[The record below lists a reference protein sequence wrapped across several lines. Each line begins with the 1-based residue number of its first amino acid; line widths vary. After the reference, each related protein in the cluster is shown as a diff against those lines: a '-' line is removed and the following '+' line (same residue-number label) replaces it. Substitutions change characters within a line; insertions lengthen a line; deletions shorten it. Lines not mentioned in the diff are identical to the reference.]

1 MYITHYECFYND
13 DKKMFSGKE
22 DLTETDKLEIKD
34 FIYREDLIN
43 AFGLEEFDERLINI
57 EIEILYEQM
66 KHITELHP
74 ILDVLAAKMMST
86 DRTIGFLILFSYD
99 YFYLTH
105 QIICGFI
112 NDNKIDDVKIAELTI
127 VADK

>member
-1 MYITHYECFYND
+1 
-13 DKKMFSGKE
+13 MFSGKE